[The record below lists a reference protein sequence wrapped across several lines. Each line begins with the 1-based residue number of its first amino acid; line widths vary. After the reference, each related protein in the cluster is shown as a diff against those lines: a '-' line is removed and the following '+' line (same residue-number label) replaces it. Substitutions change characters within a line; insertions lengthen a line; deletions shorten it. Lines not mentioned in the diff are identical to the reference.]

1 MSRRPAALLCA
12 AALLTT
18 GCSQYRLLGESCE
31 DGDCQ
36 PSGRGLPPI
45 GACGQQFKLP
55 EPKEVGGNERIERC
69 ALFTLD
75 GLTSPP
81 GSDRAY
87 ITVVDVH
94 SEPFSHDLDLRIAAE
109 LDDDLHDGLETKCD
123 DIARR
128 AIPWLPLMTTYGET
142 NPDGP
147 APITDPRGPGFARWT
162 FGDAPLVVGT
172 KYRLYVNDAFI
183 NLGTQKVAA
192 GVTINVYCAEQKP
205 AMVSQ
210 TFEMSTGAGTT
221 LHVPVGVTDAKL
233 EGNCSFQQDVIVSRL
248 YRRTRLISGFLVTRF
263 DDDVMGEELWPRKRN
278 RDWVLD
284 LDPPLTFRGGEDLF
298 WRCEYRNDGDMEFVV
313 DGNSADACALFGV
326 YRLPDGREDPVPD
339 HCRR

>member
-1 MSRRPAALLCA
+1 MSRSAAAMLCA
-12 AALLTT
+12 AALLT
-18 GCSQYRLLGESCE
+18 GCGQYRLLGESCE

-36 PSGRGLPPI
+36 HVGGGLPPL
-45 GACGQQFKLP
+45 GECGQRFVL
-55 EPKEVGGNERIERC
+55 EPKVVGGNERIERC

-109 LDDDLHDGLETKCD
+109 LDDDLHDGLDTKCD

-142 NPDGP
+142 NPEGP

-162 FGDAPLVVGT
+162 FGGAPLVVGT

-192 GVTINVYCAEQKP
+192 GVTIDVSCAEQKP

-210 TFEMSTGAGTT
+210 TFEMSTGTGTKLIVPGGAHDAE
-221 LHVPVGVTDAKL
+221 LH
-233 EGNCSFQQDVIVSRL
+233 GNCSFQQDVIVSRL

-263 DDDVMGEELWPRKRN
+263 DDDVMGEELWRST

-284 LDPPLTFRGGEDLF
+284 LDPPLTFRGGEDLY
-298 WRCEYRNDGDMEFVV
+298 WRCEYRNDGETDFTVN
-313 DGNSADACALFGV
+313 GNTADACALFGL
-326 YRLPDGREDPVPD
+326 YRLPDGREDPAPD

>member
-1 MSRRPAALLCA
+1 MSRLRAALLCA
-12 AALLTT
+12 AALLT
-18 GCSQYRLLGESCE
+18 GCSQYRLVGKSCE
-31 DGDCQ
+31 DGDCAR
-36 PSGRGLPPI
+36 SRIDLPPP
-45 GACGQQFKLP
+45 GQCGQQFVLAP
-55 EPKEVGGNERIERC
+55 ARVPAGGRIERC

-87 ITVVDVH
+87 ITDVDVE
-94 SEPFSHDLDLRIAAE
+94 SGPFSHDLDLRIAAE
-109 LDDDLHDGLETKCD
+109 LDDRFQDDDDVKCADLAST
-123 DIARR
+123 

-142 NPDGP
+142 NPQGP
-147 APITDPRGPGFARWT
+147 APITDPRGPGFAHWS

-172 KYRLYVNDAFI
+172 KYRLYVNDSFI
-183 NLGTQKVAA
+183 NLSAREVAA
-192 GVTINVYCAEQKP
+192 GVTINVTCVEQKP

-210 TFEMSTGAGTT
+210 TFEMSTGTGTT
-221 LHVPVGVTDAKL
+221 LHVPAGVSDAKL

-263 DDDVMGEELWPRKRN
+263 DDDVMGEVLWPN
-278 RDWVLD
+278 NHDWVLD

-298 WRCEYRNDGDMEFVV
+298 WRCEYRNDGDMEFEVK
-313 DGNSADACALFGV
+313 GNSADACALFGL